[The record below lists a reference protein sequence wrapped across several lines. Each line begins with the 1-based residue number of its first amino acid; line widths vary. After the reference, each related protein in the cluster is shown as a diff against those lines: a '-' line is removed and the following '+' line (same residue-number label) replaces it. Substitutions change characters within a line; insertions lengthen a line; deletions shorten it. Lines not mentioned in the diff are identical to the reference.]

1 MELSK
6 QLFKVVFLSIFFL
19 STTFSQDIAAPKI
32 AFQEKDSN
40 SDSSLVGKDAPGIYL
55 LNLDG
60 DDFFLSQILNKD
72 KFIFI
77 NFFATWCAPC
87 IEELP
92 DLDRLYKENSDKM
105 EMVIVDVN
113 NLTTLNSETGNVEVK
128 EEKVE
133 DVAKALEDLDAIK
146 LYDTYTTVAVDYK
159 ISDNPVLPQSFLL
172 SSGGIILWESRGRLN
187 DKELE
192 ELNRMIG
199 AKK

>member
-6 QLFKVVFLSIFFL
+6 QLFKVVFLSVFFV

-55 LNLDG
+55 LDLDG

-92 DLDRLYKENSDKM
+92 DLNKLYKENSEKM
-105 EMVIVDVN
+105 EMVIIDVN
-113 NLTTLNSETGNVEVK
+113 NLTTLNNETGNVEAK

-133 DVAKALEDLDAIK
+133 DVVKALENLDVIK

-172 SSGGIILWESRGRLN
+172 SSGGIVLWESRGRLN
-187 DKELE
+187 GEELE
-192 ELNRMIG
+192 ELNKMIG
-199 AKK
+199 TNK